1 MILIVLAIY
10 AIYYAKLPRLSGPNA
25 VGCYLLIGSVLTF
38 MSALND
44 NNVTGIKVI
53 NQYFNQAPC
62 NRGGVLGALFYGL
75 LSALFDKM
83 GALIAAGFILII
95 AIAMLGSKYYVS
107 HRKKR
112 PTKKRSKKEVKQSG
126 KFIDFFTKKKDA
138 FFFSNEVFEN
148 KIEPEIKDTT
158 RIHTVHLQE
167 DDTASSTM
175 EFDEKSMTLEIKEK
189 EPKIHDENSK
199 IKQKI
204 NKNYRLPA
212 LSLLKNPIAKKS
224 GDNKGNALKKADALT
239 NVLREFGVIASISD
253 IFIGPSVTK
262 YELKL
267 ETGTR
272 VNKIMQLQD
281 DIKLALAAKDIRIEA
296 PIPGKAAVGV
306 EIPNTVASTVTFK
319 EVIKDIPREL
329 QENKLLV
336 PLGKDVSGKTICAQ
350 LNKMPHLLIAGAT
363 GSGKSVCVNT
373 IICSILMRARPDEVK
388 FILVDPKKVELTNYN
403 GIPHLLTPV
412 VTDPKKAAAVL
423 QEVVVEME
431 RRYDLFAKANVRNI
445 ESYNNYVLKKNEDMP
460 LDEQLEVLPF
470 HVVILDEVAEFNDG
484 GK

>member
-1 MILIVLAIY
+1 MAKTKRSKKSKQEQLSEALQFRIIMAVCLFLVIVATLRLGPIGEYLNYICTYILGNFVGIGYLILIVLAIY

-138 FFFSNEVFEN
+138 FFFPDEVFEN

-204 NKNYRLPA
+204 NKN
-212 LSLLKNPIAKKS
+212 
-224 GDNKGNALKKADALT
+224 
-239 NVLREFGVIASISD
+239 
-253 IFIGPSVTK
+253 
-262 YELKL
+262 
-267 ETGTR
+267 
-272 VNKIMQLQD
+272 
-281 DIKLALAAKDIRIEA
+281 
-296 PIPGKAAVGV
+296 
-306 EIPNTVASTVTFK
+306 
-319 EVIKDIPREL
+319 
-329 QENKLLV
+329 
-336 PLGKDVSGKTICAQ
+336 
-350 LNKMPHLLIAGAT
+350 
-363 GSGKSVCVNT
+363 
-373 IICSILMRARPDEVK
+373 
-388 FILVDPKKVELTNYN
+388 
-403 GIPHLLTPV
+403 
-412 VTDPKKAAAVL
+412 
-423 QEVVVEME
+423 
-431 RRYDLFAKANVRNI
+431 
-445 ESYNNYVLKKNEDMP
+445 
-460 LDEQLEVLPF
+460 
-470 HVVILDEVAEFNDG
+470 
-484 GK
+484 